1 MAHALLVALCVLGG
15 ALRAEAQEP
24 LTRVIPEYERMTAA
38 ICRERGQDYD
48 GKRCVEPR
56 PDQSGYFSPGLTF
69 VVRNY
74 GACDAEVLLA
84 YVPQGRSDYV
94 VEGWWT
100 AKSGAYIDLTDDRK
114 QPFQFHPNYPS
125 YFYIRKTDGRPVRNI
140 PVHRKFVFNG
150 KEYGFA
156 QHGPQ
161 ATDTRGNR
169 WTEILCQP

>member
-1 MAHALLVALCVLGG
+1 MLSILFAADFAT
-15 ALRAEAQEP
+15 AQEP
-24 LTRVIPEYERMTAA
+24 LSRVIPEYERMTAQ

-56 PDQSGYFSPGLTF
+56 PDQSGYFSPGLSF
-69 VVRNY
+69 IARNY
-74 GACDAEVLLA
+74 GACDAKLLLA
-84 YVPQGRSDYV
+84 YVPNGRTQYV

-100 AKSGAYIDLTDDRK
+100 AKSGSYIDLTGDTGTSVRFNPD
-114 QPFQFHPNYPS
+114 FPS
-125 YFYIRKTDGRPVRNI
+125 YFHVIKSDGRPIQNI
-140 PVHRKFVFNG
+140 PVHRRFVFEG

-169 WTEILCQP
+169 WTEILCRP